1 MLFEKD
7 KIKGLLLDFDMTLGN
22 HELSAYRTIR
32 EILEEYITD
41 IDPKSYKMEAMAQD
55 MLTWNLKGMVK
66 PAEMLLRLKEKY
78 GYKIVIDDFNN
89 VWSEKHK
96 EHVELYDGVLETLAY
111 LHEKYQICVVT
122 DGNERRQKYK
132 AEKSG
137 ILPYV
142 DYVVTSAEVGHT
154 KPHPAIYQ
162 KAMELMGTDA
172 ESTIFIG
179 DQLFTDVWGAK
190 RTGIRN
196 ILVKPIHPKEEIQ
209 IVLKRYLEKVVL
221 FFYQYHTYQ
230 RLAMAK
236 A

>member
-1 MLFEKD
+1 MLFEKE

-78 GYKIVIDDFNN
+78 GYEIVIDDFNN
-89 VWSEKHK
+89 IWSEKHK

-132 AEKSG
+132 AKKSG

-162 KAMELMGTDA
+162 KAMELLKMKP
-172 ESTIFIG
+172 EEVLFIG
-179 DQLFTDVWGAK
+179 DRFSSDLLGANELGIACIWVWPRDG
-190 RTGIRN
+190 RTAEA
-196 ILVKPIHPKEEIQ
+196 PIDRIYEFKELKT
-209 IVLKRYLEKVVL
+209 VL
-221 FFYQYHTYQ
+221 
-230 RLAMAK
+230 
-236 A
+236 